1 VSRDQDRLDIAQI
14 VPYYPPHLG
23 GMEVVAA
30 SLAECLAV
38 DNRVRVLTS
47 RIGAAREPKRERHG
61 NLSVRRFPAVEV
73 ANTPVFPTA
82 LPSILALSR
91 RTILHVHVT
100 QAFAPELAAVGSLL
114 GGRPLVAH
122 YHMDVDPTGYPRV
135 LAAYKRLILAP
146 ILRRA
151 GRVIVLDDTQ
161 ATLVAERYRV
171 STRLIELLPNG
182 VHARFFSDDEPEA
195 IENRPYRL
203 LFVGRLSAQK
213 NLNRLLDAARLLR
226 RPIDLV
232 VVGDGEQRANLEQRV
247 TKAGQLG
254 IRLVGRQTAEALVQ
268 WYRWADVLVSS
279 SDREGMPLAF
289 LEAMAAGVPIVGTD
303 VPGSRE
309 TLAGVGVVVPPT
321 AAALAGAL
329 EMLAGDQAR
338 RREMAAAGRRR
349 VAGRSW
355 DTVSDRLVEIYRE
368 LV

>member
-1 VSRDQDRLDIAQI
+1 
-14 VPYYPPHLG
+14 
-23 GMEVVAA
+23 
-30 SLAECLAV
+30 
-38 DNRVRVLTS
+38 
-47 RIGAAREPKRERHG
+47 
-61 NLSVRRFPAVEV
+61 
-73 ANTPVFPTA
+73 
-82 LPSILALSR
+82 
-91 RTILHVHVT
+91 
-100 QAFAPELAAVGSLL
+100 
-114 GGRPLVAH
+114 
-122 YHMDVDPTGYPRV
+122 MDVDPTGYPRV